1 MRMPLIVALIVLVA
15 VPLRLG
21 ALTVLPATFEELVH
35 ESTVVVYGHVVSV
48 EGRWTWD
55 RRTIESVVTLDAV
68 EHFKGTATQLT
79 TFTVPG
85 GEAGGRILVV
95 PGAPSFRRGDAV
107 IVFLRGRA
115 PAMPAPVGLSLGVY
129 RVSAGP
135 SGNDHRVL
143 PTPVLGLAPAGLV
156 ARGSDARRV
165 RSLAEF
171 AADVRAVEGRQ

>member
-1 MRMPLIVALIVLVA
+1 MRLQVLVAWMFLVA
-15 VPLRLG
+15 VPLRVG

-35 ESTVVVYGHVVSV
+35 ESTAVVYGRVVSV

-68 EHFKGTATQLT
+68 EHFKGTTTELT

-107 IVFLRGRA
+107 VVFLSGRA

-129 RVSAGP
+129 RVSVSPQGGGP
-135 SGNDHRVL
+135 RVL
-143 PTPVLGLAPAGLV
+143 PTPVRGGAPAGLV

-171 AADVRAVEGRQ
+171 AADVRAVGGRQ